1 MKIRIQIKSFW
12 PAVLGLIVATL
23 LFCLP
28 GEEFPEAGW
37 LEQIHLDKIVHVG
50 LFFLLVVIWCLPIQS
65 RAKNKAQV
73 NLYVTLA
80 FIMYGVIIE
89 VIQLNFIPHRS
100 FDVFDIVADTVGCFA
115 AWLVCE
121 QIL

>member
-1 MKIRIQIKSFW
+1 M
-12 PAVLGLIVATL
+12 ATL

>member
-1 MKIRIQIKSFW
+1 VKIRIQIKSFW